1 MNLPL
6 SFYVLSS
13 NVPRLLSLPPTTL
26 NPLQAKSLCVSP
38 FSSLI
43 LVCVPSHFH
52 SLSPYFQVL
61 ALLVKILMLVGFE
74 QVLPGSSCAYFWHH
88 QGYGHWM
95 TFWLVVIWLIWLQRN
110 TIIFRGK
117 QACVQEVVDSVVFK
131 TWSWVKA
138 YYARDTFSF
147 SD

>member
-1 MNLPL
+1 MHL
-6 SFYVLSS
+6 
-13 NVPRLLSLPPTTL
+13 
-26 NPLQAKSLCVSP
+26 
-38 FSSLI
+38 
-43 LVCVPSHFH
+43 
-52 SLSPYFQVL
+52 
-61 ALLVKILMLVGFE
+61 GFGIGTNMY
-74 QVLPGSSCAYFWHH
+74 LTCYYLFGF
-88 QGYGHWM
+88 G
-95 TFWLVVIWLIWLQRN
+95 LIWLQRN

>member
-1 MNLPL
+1 MCHGDDVTTTHLF
-6 SFYVLSS
+6 SCRFGYSVWQRCYQ
-13 NVPRLLSLPPTTL
+13 RL
-26 NPLQAKSLCVSP
+26 
-38 FSSLI
+38 
-43 LVCVPSHFH
+43 
-52 SLSPYFQVL
+52 
-61 ALLVKILMLVGFE
+61 GFE